1 MEQNPLGK
9 TFSEEHPLNFSW
21 DKSSDDVGSSD
32 VYEFVP
38 ETQTPSDVQSPDI
51 KDDVPPF
58 VTPDVAHLVNT
69 VRHLCDRVYF
79 LETKLESYELLEVQL
94 ADLVTVYP
102 SLRKKVDKL
111 YYLRNKKDSKREKR

>member
-1 MEQNPLGK
+1 MEQNKLGK
-9 TFSEEHPLNFSW
+9 SFSEEHPLHFSW

-38 ETQTPSDVQSPDI
+38 ESESPDVRSS
-51 KDDVPPF
+51 DVPPF
-58 VTPDVAHLVNT
+58 VTPDIAHLVNT
-69 VRHLCDRVYF
+69 VKHLCDRVYL
-79 LETKLESYELLEVQL
+79 LETKLESYELLEAQL

-111 YYLRNKKDSKREKR
+111 YYMRNKKDIKWEKR